1 MDEKKY
7 YWKIYGN
14 YYEVPKETYQ
24 KLKKNYD
31 HAKLLKEYEAEVT
44 VLSLDAFTSEELTL
58 EEMVSDPEVNVEE
71 AAVHNVLLESMR
83 TARNSLSPDEKLLLE
98 LLFDQS
104 KSQEEVSK
112 ITGTPRTTIDYRLE
126 KILRKMR
133 KIMGVKK

>member
-44 VLSLDAFTSEELTL
+44 VLSLDAVTSCEHTI
-58 EEMVSDPEVNVEE
+58 EEMVPDPEVNVEE
-71 AAVHNVLLESMR
+71 SAVHNVLLESMR

-112 ITGTPRTTIDYRLE
+112 ITGTPRTTIEYRLE

>member
-104 KSQEEVSK
+104 KSQDEAAK
-112 ITGTPRTTIDYRLE
+112 ITGIPQRTISYRLE
-126 KILRKMR
+126 KILNKMR

>member
-7 YWKIYGN
+7 YWIIYGN

-104 KSQEEVSK
+104 KSQDEAAK
-112 ITGTPRTTIDYRLE
+112 ITGIPQRTISYRLE
-126 KILRKMR
+126 KILNKMR

>member
-1 MDEKKY
+1 MNEKKY

-14 YYEVPKETYQ
+14 YYEVPRETYQ
-24 KLKKNYD
+24 KLKKNHD

-44 VLSLDAFTSEELTL
+44 VLSLDAVTSGEHTL
-58 EEMVSDPEVNVEE
+58 EEILPDPEVNVEE
-71 AAVHNVLLESMR
+71 TAVHNVLLASMR

-104 KSQEEVSK
+104 KSQDEVSK
-112 ITGTPRTTIDYRLE
+112 ITGIPQRTISYRLE
-126 KILRKMR
+126 KILDKMR

>member
-24 KLKKNYD
+24 KLKKNHD
-31 HAKLLKEYEAEVT
+31 HAKLLRQYEAEVT
-44 VLSLDAFTSEELTL
+44 VLSLDAVTSGELTL
-58 EEMVSDPEVNVEE
+58 EEMVPDPKVNIEE

-112 ITGTPRTTIDYRLE
+112 ITGTPRTTIEYRLE

>member
-14 YYEVPKETYQ
+14 YYEVPRETYQ
-24 KLKKNYD
+24 KLKKNHD

-44 VLSLDAFTSEELTL
+44 VLSLDAVTSGEHTL
-58 EEMVSDPEVNVEE
+58 EEILPDPEVNVEE
-71 AAVHNVLLESMR
+71 TAVHNVLLASMR

-104 KSQEEVSK
+104 KSQDEVSK
-112 ITGTPRTTIDYRLE
+112 ITGIPQRTISYRLE
-126 KILRKMR
+126 KILDKMR

>member
-31 HAKLLKEYEAEVT
+31 HAKLLKEYESEVT
-44 VLSLDAFTSEELTL
+44 VLSLDAVTSGEHTL
-58 EEMVSDPEVNVEE
+58 EEILPDPEVNVEE
-71 AAVHNVLLESMR
+71 TAVHNVLLASMR

-104 KSQEEVSK
+104 KSQDEVSK
-112 ITGTPRTTIDYRLE
+112 ITGIPQRTISYRLE
-126 KILRKMR
+126 KILDKMR

>member
-1 MDEKKY
+1 MDKKKY
-7 YWKIYGN
+7 YWIIDGN

-44 VLSLDAFTSEELTL
+44 VLSLDAVTAGEHTL
-58 EEMVSDPEVNVEE
+58 EEILPDPEVNVEE
-71 AAVHNVLLESMR
+71 TAVHNVLLESMR
-83 TARNSLSPDEKLLLE
+83 TARKSLSPDEKLLLE

-104 KSQEEVSK
+104 KSQDEVSK
-112 ITGTPRTTIDYRLE
+112 ITGIPQRTISYRLE
-126 KILRKMR
+126 KILDKMR

>member
-44 VLSLDAFTSEELTL
+44 VLSLDAVTSEELTL

-104 KSQEEVSK
+104 KSQDEAAK
-112 ITGTPRTTIDYRLE
+112 ITGIPQRTISYRLE
-126 KILRKMR
+126 KILNKMR

>member
-14 YYEVPKETYQ
+14 YYEVPRETYQ
-24 KLKKNYD
+24 KLKKNHD
-31 HAKLLKEYEAEVT
+31 HAKLLKEYETEVT
-44 VLSLDAFTSEELTL
+44 VLSLDAVTAGEHTL
-58 EEMVSDPEVNVEE
+58 EEILPDPEVNVEKT
-71 AAVHNVLLESMR
+71 AVHNVLLESMR

-104 KSQEEVSK
+104 KSQDEVSK
-112 ITGTPRTTIDYRLE
+112 ITGIPQRTISYRLE
-126 KILRKMR
+126 KILDKMR

>member
-14 YYEVPKETYQ
+14 YYEVPRETYQ

-31 HAKLLKEYEAEVT
+31 HAKMLKEYEAEVT
-44 VLSLDAFTSEELTL
+44 VLSLDAITSGEHSLSEVL
-58 EEMVSDPEVNVEE
+58 SDPDVNVEDT
-71 AAVHNVLLESMR
+71 AIHNVLLETMR
-83 TARNSLSPDEKLLLE
+83 TARNSLSADERLLLE

-104 KSQEEVSK
+104 KSQDEASK
-112 ITGTPRTTIDYRLE
+112 IIGVPQSTISYRLE
-126 KILRKMR
+126 KVLDKMR